1 MQKRKRRASVLA
13 VLLALLC
20 VISSMSVF
28 KVDVKAEESAMK
40 TEDGRFEY
48 VEDTEN
54 GGYMIY
60 DYLLNEDA
68 VEIPAEINGK
78 PVTSIDQ
85 YSFYQKTMTSVTI
98 PDTVKKI
105 GESAF
110 YECKNLKNVHIPDSV
125 TDLEPYSFGDCY
137 ALASF
142 NIPKGI
148 TEIPAY
154 AFEWANIT
162 SLDIPDNITKIG
174 EGAFGFCENLTSL
187 TIPDSVTEIDAKA
200 FQSCKGLK
208 SFEVPKNVTK
218 LSGNA
223 FMSSGITT
231 LTVSPEN
238 PVYDS
243 RDNCNAVIETDTD
256 KLIIG
261 IYGTKIPETIRTIGS
276 HAFESSHELSTLEI
290 PVGVTTIEDYAFD
303 ECGSLANLTIPKT
316 VKSIGKNLCCQ
327 TRWNSDLG
335 HSVTSVSECLT
346 INCVENSAAHKYA
359 QENGYH
365 FNLIS
370 DDDETIY
377 ADDLKVTADVDE
389 TKLKVGD
396 TFKVTGTVLPE
407 NATNKGVNYL
417 SANQDIVTI
426 DSRTGEAK
434 AVGVGK
440 TFVLARS
447 NDGKRTQ
454 RFYVTV
460 TKATPT
466 PDPDPTPTPDPDPT
480 PNPDPDPTP
489 TPDVTTRYTTHVQTY
504 GWQGDENNTS
514 KWFTNGRMAGTSG
527 QAKRLEGLKISVS
540 GNVHLGIQYTTHC
553 QSYGWLPWSA
563 NGEMNGTEGEAKRL
577 EAIKIQLTGADKEK
591 YDVYYRVHAQSYGWL
606 GWAKNGAPS
615 GTAGYAKRL
624 EGIQIVVLKKGASA
638 PGLNYAGVNAA
649 SGVHQAKS
657 YIAKAGS
664 SPVVGNQA
672 TSNTNPSVAGERN
685 VNIAYRTHVQTY
697 GWQGWKYNGQM
708 SGTSGQAKRLEGINI
723 KLTNKP
729 YSGSIV
735 YTTHVQ
741 TYGWQGNENNQNT
754 WRHDGQMSGTSGEAK
769 RLEAIRINLTGE
781 MAAHYDVYYRVHAQ
795 TYGWL
800 NWAKNGEAAGT
811 AGLAKRLE
819 GIQIVLVPKNGKAPA
834 TRYQGI
840 TSVRTQAYIK
850 K

>member
-174 EGAFGFCENLTSL
+174 EGAFGFCENVTSL
-187 TIPDSVTEIDAKA
+187 TIPDSVTEIGEKA

-335 HSVTSVSECLT
+335 HSVTSVSEFLT

-440 TFVLARS
+440 TFVLASS

-466 PDPDPTPTPDPDPT
+466 PDPDPDPDPT
-480 PNPDPDPTP
+480 PDPDPDPTP

-527 QAKRLEGLKISVS
+527 QAKRLEGIKISVS
-540 GNVHLGIQYTTHC
+540 GNVNLGIQYTTHC

>member
-174 EGAFGFCENLTSL
+174 EGAFGFCENVTSL
-187 TIPDSVTEIDAKA
+187 TIPDSVTEIGEKA

-466 PDPDPTPTPDPDPT
+466 PDPDPTPDPT
-480 PNPDPDPTP
+480 PDPDPDPTP

-527 QAKRLEGLKISVS
+527 QAKRLEGIKISVS
-540 GNVHLGIQYTTHC
+540 GNVNLGIQYTTHC

-577 EAIKIQLTGADKEK
+577 EAIKIQLTGADKDK

-754 WRHDGQMSGTSGEAK
+754 WRHDGQMSGTSGQAK

>member
-174 EGAFGFCENLTSL
+174 EGAFGFCENVTSL
-187 TIPDSVTEIDAKA
+187 TIPDSVTEIGEKA

-466 PDPDPTPTPDPDPT
+466 PDPDPTPDPT
-480 PNPDPDPTP
+480 PDPDPDPTP

-527 QAKRLEGLKISVS
+527 QAKRLEGIKISVS
-540 GNVHLGIQYTTHC
+540 GNVNLGIQYTTHC

-577 EAIKIQLTGADKEK
+577 EAIKIQLTGADKDK

-708 SGTSGQAKRLEGINI
+708 SGTSGQAKRLE
-723 KLTNKP
+723 
-729 YSGSIV
+729 
-735 YTTHVQ
+735 
-741 TYGWQGNENNQNT
+741 
-754 WRHDGQMSGTSGEAK
+754 
-769 RLEAIRINLTGE
+769 AIRINLTGE

>member
-527 QAKRLEGLKISVS
+527 QAKRLEGIKISVS
-540 GNVHLGIQYTTHC
+540 GNVNLGIQYTTHC

>member
-40 TEDGRFEY
+40 TEEGRFEY

-174 EGAFGFCENLTSL
+174 EGAFGFCENVTSL
-187 TIPDSVTEIDAKA
+187 TIPDSVTEIGEKA

-466 PDPDPTPTPDPDPT
+466 PDPDPTPTPD
-480 PNPDPDPTP
+480 
-489 TPDVTTRYTTHVQTY
+489 VTTRYTTHVQTY

-527 QAKRLEGLKISVS
+527 QAKRLEGIKISVS
-540 GNVHLGIQYTTHC
+540 GNVNLGIQYTTHC

-638 PGLNYAGVNAA
+638 PGLNYAGVNAT

>member
-98 PDTVKKI
+98 PDTVKKV

-174 EGAFGFCENLTSL
+174 EGAFGFCENVTSL
-187 TIPDSVTEIDAKA
+187 TIPDSVTEIGEKA
-200 FQSCKGLK
+200 FQSWKGLK

-218 LSGNA
+218 LSGNT

-290 PVGVTTIEDYAFD
+290 PVGVTAIEDYAFD

-327 TRWNSDLG
+327 TSWNSDLG
-335 HSVTSVSECLT
+335 HSVTSVSEFLT

-440 TFVLARS
+440 TFVLASS

-466 PDPDPTPTPDPDPT
+466 PDPDPTPDPT
-480 PNPDPDPTP
+480 PDPDPDPTP

-504 GWQGDENNTS
+504 GWQGDENNAN
-514 KWFTNGRMAGTSG
+514 KWFVNGKMAGTSG
-527 QAKRLEGLKISVS
+527 KAKRLEGIKIRVY
-540 GNVHLGIQYTTHC
+540 GNDNLGIQYTTHC

-577 EAIKIQLTGADKEK
+577 EAIKIQLTGADKDK

-638 PGLNYAGVNAA
+638 LGLNYAGVNAT

-697 GWQGWKYNGQM
+697 GWQGWRYNGQM

-754 WRHDGQMSGTSGEAK
+754 WRHDGQMSGTSGQAK

-819 GIQIVLVPKNGKAPA
+819 GIQIVLVPKNSKAPA

>member
-1 MQKRKRRASVLA
+1 MQKRKRRASVWA
-13 VLLALLC
+13 VLLAFTC
-20 VISSMSVF
+20 VISTMSVF
-28 KVDVKAEESAMK
+28 KVDAKAEDAVMETS
-40 TEDGRFEY
+40 DGRFQY

-68 VEIPAEINGK
+68 VEIPAEIKGK

-85 YSFYQKTMTSVTI
+85 YSFYQKAMTSVTI
-98 PDTVKKI
+98 PDSIKKI
-105 GESAF
+105 GYMAF
-110 YECKNLKNVHIPDSV
+110 YECKQLKSVHIPDSV
-125 TDLEPYSFGDCY
+125 TDLEPYSFGNCY

-174 EGAFGFCENLTSL
+174 EGAFGFCKNVTSL
-187 TIPDSVTEIDAKA
+187 TIPDSVTEIGEKA
-200 FQSCKGLK
+200 FQSWKGLK

-218 LSGNA
+218 LSGNT

-290 PVGVTTIEDYAFD
+290 PVGVTAIEDYAFD

-327 TRWNSDLG
+327 TSWNSDLG
-335 HSVTSVSECLT
+335 HSVTSVSEFLT

-434 AVGVGK
+434 VVGVGK
-440 TFVLARS
+440 TFVLASS

-466 PDPDPTPTPDPDPT
+466 PDPDPDPTPD
-480 PNPDPDPTP
+480 PDPDPTP

-504 GWQGDENNTS
+504 GWQGDENNAN
-514 KWFTNGRMAGTSG
+514 KWFVNGKMAGTSG
-527 QAKRLEGLKISVS
+527 KAKRLEGIKIRVY
-540 GNVHLGIQYTTHC
+540 GNDNLGIQYTTHC

-577 EAIKIQLTGADKEK
+577 EAIKIQLTGADKDK

-638 PGLNYAGVNAA
+638 LGLNYAGVNAT

>member
-466 PDPDPTPTPDPDPT
+466 PDPDPTP
-480 PNPDPDPTP
+480 NPDPDPTP

-527 QAKRLEGLKISVS
+527 QAKRLEGIKISVS
-540 GNVHLGIQYTTHC
+540 GNVNLGIQYTTHC

>member
-174 EGAFGFCENLTSL
+174 EGAFGFCENVTSL
-187 TIPDSVTEIDAKA
+187 TIPDSVTEIGEKA

-335 HSVTSVSECLT
+335 HSVTSVSEFLT

-466 PDPDPTPTPDPDPT
+466 PDPDPTPDPT
-480 PNPDPDPTP
+480 PDPDPDPTP

-527 QAKRLEGLKISVS
+527 QAKRLEGIKISVS
-540 GNVHLGIQYTTHC
+540 GNVNLGIQYTTHC

-563 NGEMNGTEGEAKRL
+563 NGEMNGTEDEAKRL

-638 PGLNYAGVNAA
+638 PGLNYAGVNAT